1 VAKEVKAKLKLQIP
15 GGSATPAP
23 PVGSALGQHGVN
35 LMDFCKRFNA
45 QTVDR
50 KGQTVPV
57 VVTVYTDKTCEF
69 ELKTPPT
76 SELIKKKINISK
88 GSSRPHEQ
96 KVGKI
101 SWSDIEEIA
110 RTKMPDLNVNSLE
123 EAKSMVAGS
132 ARSMGI
138 DVV

>member
-1 VAKEVKAKLKLQIP
+1 MAKEVKAKLKLQIP

-45 QTVDR
+45 QTADR

>member
-1 VAKEVKAKLKLQIP
+1 
-15 GGSATPAP
+15 
-23 PVGSALGQHGVN
+23 
-35 LMDFCKRFNA
+35 
-45 QTVDR
+45 
-50 KGQTVPV
+50 
-57 VVTVYTDKTCEF
+57 
-69 ELKTPPT
+69 
-76 SELIKKKINISK
+76 
-88 GSSRPHEQ
+88 
-96 KVGKI
+96 VGKI